1 LNCVV
6 AAALLAIYECVYICK
21 LKKNNPADAQ
31 DRKKKKMHMQNE
43 RGYDEDAWENKAGR
57 DVILARLNQ
66 RVEPLGPGAQA
77 F

>member
-1 LNCVV
+1 V
-6 AAALLAIYECVYICK
+6 CVYICK
-21 LKKNNPADAQ
+21 LKNNPANAQ
-31 DRKKKKMHMQNE
+31 DRKKIRRRNKATREEAYIYMQNE
-43 RGYDEDAWENKAGR
+43 RGYDEDARGNKAGR